1 MGTGKLP
8 EDAMCEQRPEGAP
21 QGGHYRGSRWQLALW
36 LLLPNMARQCGHL
49 QHSPMCP
56 CVCAHTHPCTL
67 LIPKYCYTQTFT
79 HSHAAWG
86 DMLKDLTPAVR
97 QYPLL
102 STAQQPPSPQRHG
115 HPSLLRNTGRRCLAQ
130 PSSALGSCTI
140 MPQLSEAY
148 IWDTG

>member
-1 MGTGKLP
+1 MPCVNRDLKELHKEGTT
-8 EDAMCEQRPEGAP
+8 GAP
-21 QGGHYRGSRWQLALW
+21 GGSWHCGSFCLTW
-36 LLLPNMARQCGHL
+36 LGSVDICSTL
-49 QHSPMCP
+49 P
-56 CVCAHTHPCTL
+56 CVHVYVHTHTHPCTL

-86 DMLKDLTPAVR
+86 DMLKDLTPTVR